1 MILKY
6 STTRN
11 QIPSSRGGMR
21 GGVDGII
28 WEMISEKNKNCY
40 TLTNLEGDT
49 HAVIA
54 ER

>member
-11 QIPSSRGGMR
+11 QIPSSREGMR

-28 WEMISEKNKNCY
+28 WEMISEKNCY